1 MPNCGARQG
10 RGDGRL
16 RRRRRLC
23 LLAAFGV
30 ATFSG
35 LARSAAEDGVPLV
48 SPDRIDD
55 VASTKA
61 DPFPAFDN
69 FAWRAFVALNWPSLT
84 DPARRGE
91 PDRAKVLGDPGPRVW
106 ETFKSR
112 ADLFPAG
119 PDGRPAA
126 PAAWAGEAALNP
138 CGPEVDSRTKTVAS
152 FVPYAEFN
160 QPGFTLGQFSN
171 SLVAQN
177 RTYTR
182 YEVRVNRAEYDA
194 ISTAGWSEL
203 KNLPD
208 EAHPADLPI
217 GSIAIKAA
225 WRLMTDADG
234 PEVRSRFYV
243 VNAEVVDVAGSLA
256 AGRVVCSKSDI
267 GLVGFHIMI
276 KTRYR
281 PQWLWSTFEHVD
293 NVPPAGEGKAREPDA
308 RDTGAPYSYYD
319 ATQPDRR
326 LLPLGSPESLPISA
340 THPPKVDP
348 EPVQVSRRHP
358 VHPSTMAMNRAYWA
372 LPGIKGTV
380 WERYM
385 LVASQWPTVPLPT
398 GPQNDGSFF
407 PGLPPNR
414 DTPRENY
421 QADDPARESAENLV
435 NTTLE
440 TYLQDAPSS
449 CMACHSIVANAH
461 GRDFSG
467 ILSAL
472 H

>member
-1 MPNCGARQG
+1 MPG
-10 RGDGRL
+10 RGLSHGRVVGRH
-16 RRRRRLC
+16 RRRRALC
-23 LLAAFGV
+23 LLAAFGI
-30 ATFSG
+30 ATISPLTG
-35 LARSAAEDGVPLV
+35 SAAEDGVPLV

-55 VASTKA
+55 VPSTKA

-69 FAWRAFVALNWPSLT
+69 FAWRAFIALNWPSLT
-84 DPARRGE
+84 DAEHRGE
-91 PDRAKVLGDPGPRVW
+91 PDRAKILGDPGSRVW

-112 ADLFPAG
+112 AELFPVG

-126 PAAWAGEAALNP
+126 PAAWASGPVLNP
-138 CGPEVDSRTKTVAS
+138 CGPDADIRAKTLAA
-152 FVPYAEFN
+152 FVPFAEFN
-160 QPGFTLGQFSN
+160 QPGFTLDEPLN
-171 SLVAQN
+171 PLVAQN

-182 YEVRVNRAEYDA
+182 YEVRINRAEYDA
-194 ISTAGWSEL
+194 IATAGWSEM

-208 EAHPADLPI
+208 EAHPADLPV

-225 WRLMTDADG
+225 WRLMTEADG
-234 PEVRSRFYV
+234 PAVRSRYYV
-243 VNAEVVDVAGSLA
+243 ASAEVVDVAKSLA

-293 NVPPAGEGKAREPDA
+293 NAPPAGEGEAREPDA
-308 RDTGAPYSYYD
+308 RDAGAPYSYYD
-319 ATQPDRR
+319 AARPDRR
-326 LLPLGSPESLPISA
+326 LPPLGTPESLPISA
-340 THPPKVDP
+340 SHPPKVDP
-348 EPVQVSRRHP
+348 EPMQVTRRHP

-385 LVASQWPTVPLPT
+385 LVASQWPTVPLPP

-421 QADDPARESAENLV
+421 QSDDPARESEENLV
-435 NTTLE
+435 NTTME
-440 TYLQDAPSS
+440 TYLQEAPSS
-449 CMACHSIVANAH
+449 CMACHAIVANAR